1 MSSSPFQTISFAG
14 FAPAHGIFNR
24 HGGVSPPPFDSL
36 NVSYG
41 VGDEKKNVRTNRELI
56 KKRLGLNHLI
66 SARQVHGSEVLVI
79 DKPPGKDMEM
89 TGFDAFISNVPGVG
103 LMVQQ
108 ADCQAVLIHDPSN
121 KVVANIHCGWRGSV
135 TNIIGKTVET
145 MKNVFGTDPAEISAV
160 LSPSL
165 GPCCAE
171 FVNYQR
177 ELPPDFDKFQVK
189 PYYFDFWAI
198 SRSQLEEKGV
208 MPAQIT
214 VAGSCTVCDSQWFSY
229 RREGQTGRFCS
240 VIGIGKDT

>member
-1 MSSSPFQTISFAG
+1 MPSSLFHTISLAG
-14 FAPAHGIFNR
+14 FAAAYGIFNR

-41 VGDEKKNVRTNRELI
+41 VGDEMENVRANRELI

-89 TGFDAFISNVPGVG
+89 TGYDAFISNVPGVG

-108 ADCQAVLIHDPSN
+108 ADCQAVLLYDHSN

-135 TNIIGKTVET
+135 TNIIGTTIDT
-145 MKNVFGTDPAEISAV
+145 MKNVFGTDPAGILAGV
-160 LSPSL
+160 SPSL
-165 GPCCAE
+165 GPCCGE

-177 ELPPDFDKFQVK
+177 ELPPDFDTFQVK

-198 SRSQLEEKGV
+198 SRCQLEAKGV
-208 MPAQIT
+208 IPANIAI
-214 VAGSCTVCDSQWFSY
+214 AGSCTVCDPQWFSY
-229 RREGQTGRFCS
+229 RREGKTGRFCS
-240 VIGIGKDT
+240 VIGLGEDT